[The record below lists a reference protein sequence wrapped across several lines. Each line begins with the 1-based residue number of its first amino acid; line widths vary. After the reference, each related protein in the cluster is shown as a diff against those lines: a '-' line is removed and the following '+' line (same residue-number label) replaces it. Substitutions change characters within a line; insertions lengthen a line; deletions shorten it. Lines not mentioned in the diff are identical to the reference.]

1 MAQAEQTVKLARLN
15 AVRPLRALAL
25 TITLLS
31 SLTAA
36 SAFAQTAPAPAAHPS
51 AAAPATSATTAPVT
65 ADDLQNLVNTIE
77 DPAAR
82 KKLVTELQGLIAAQH
97 GVQKTSPSHAL
108 RNFFAS
114 LADGAHATGDEVLAA
129 ATVAVDA
136 PRIVSWIR
144 DQASNEQTRHG
155 WYEVTTRLAV
165 ILGLALVADWLV
177 WILMR
182 APARRFGARSGEALT
197 WRLVYLLI
205 SAVFEALPIAAF
217 AAVAFFVLPLAAKRF
232 VAEQVAMT
240 VISAYLWSRIVA
252 ATARVLMLSPS
263 ALTLY
268 PLGEE
273 TCNYLYIWIR
283 RFANFGLYGFA
294 IAGCSWWLHAPG
306 AIYAIL
312 LRIVILVLGILA
324 IIFVLQNKTTVA
336 TWMRG
341 SGEPVSGRGRGWRLL
356 RQRLAA
362 VWHIL
367 AIIVVVGTFGV
378 SVLHIE
384 GGFLVLLRATLLSVV
399 VVLAGG
405 LAVQFINRAS
415 EHGFAIK
422 PELKARFPT
431 LESRTNRYIPILTTL
446 ASVAIYAVAALALL
460 QAWGID
466 AFVWV
471 QTAASSSAVGS
482 LASIAIVIAAAI
494 VVWEVFV
501 LAIENHM
508 MRLEDDSR
516 RRARAQTMVPF
527 LRIVAVV
534 IIGIFVIFAVL
545 GAIGINVGALLAGAG
560 VFGLIAGFGSQSIIK
575 GLLTSIGVLVDDTF
589 AVGDVVDLGSGHSG
603 VVEAMSIMTI
613 KLRGQDGSLMTVPFS
628 AVTVIQNLTKDY
640 SYYIANVG
648 VGYSEDTDRV
658 VKVLTAIVEEMRKEK
673 PFTRWILEP
682 LDVVG
687 LDRFADSAIILMVR
701 IKTQPIRQWAVGR
714 EFNRRMKLAFER
726 EDIEMPF
733 PTRTIYFGDDP
744 AGPAAARV
752 RNGAKARKPA

>member
-1 MAQAEQTVKLARLN
+1 MN

-25 TITLLS
+25 AVALLS

-36 SAFAQTAPAPAAHPS
+36 SAFAQTAPAPAVNS
-51 AAAPATSATTAPVT
+51 PATPANAATSPVT
-65 ADDLQNLVNTIE
+65 ADDLQNLVNTIQ

-82 KKLVTELQGLIAAQH
+82 KKLVSELQGLIAAQR

-114 LADGAHATGDEVLAA
+114 LADGANAIGGEVLAA
-129 ATVAVDA
+129 AAVAVDA

-177 WILMR
+177 WLLMR
-182 APARRFGARSGEALT
+182 APTRRFGALAGEALT

-205 SAVFEALPIAAF
+205 NAIFEALPIAAF
-217 AAVAFFVLPLAAKRF
+217 AAVAFFVLPLTTKRF
-232 VAEQVAMT
+232 VAEQVATT
-240 VISAYLWSRIVA
+240 VILAYLWSRIVA
-252 ATARVLMLSPS
+252 ATARVVLLSPS
-263 ALTLY
+263 ALALY

-273 TCNYLYIWIR
+273 TRNYLYIWIR
-283 RFANFGLYGFA
+283 RFANFGFYGFA
-294 IAGCSWWLHAPG
+294 VAGCSWWLHAPG

-312 LRIVILVLGILA
+312 LRIVVLVLGILA
-324 IIFVLQNKTTVA
+324 VIFVLQNKTTVA
-336 TWMRG
+336 MWLRG
-341 SGEPVSGRGRGWRLL
+341 SGEPASGRGRGWRLL

-367 AIIVVVGTFGV
+367 AIVLVVGTFGV

-384 GGFLVLLRATLLSVV
+384 GGFLDLLRATVLSVV
-399 VVLAGG
+399 VVLAAA
-405 LAVQFINRAS
+405 LAVQFVGRAS

-431 LESRTNRYIPILTTL
+431 LESRANRYIPILTTL
-446 ASVAIYAVAALALL
+446 ASLVIDVVAALALL

-466 AFVWV
+466 AFLWV

-482 LASIAIVIAAAI
+482 LASIAIVIAVAI
-494 VVWEVFV
+494 VAWEAFV
-501 LAIENHM
+501 LAIEHHM
-508 MRLEDDSR
+508 LRLDDDSR

-527 LRIVAVV
+527 LRVVAVV

-628 AVTVIQNLTKDY
+628 AVTAIQNLTKDY
-640 SYYIANVG
+640 SYYVANVG
-648 VGYSEDTDRV
+648 IGYGEDTDRV
-658 VKVLTAIVEEMRKEK
+658 VKVLAAIVEEMRKEK
-673 PFTRWILEP
+673 PFTRWIQEP

-687 LDRFADSAIILMVR
+687 VDRFADSAVILLVR

-733 PTRTIYFGDDP
+733 PARTIYFGDDSDEP
-744 AGPAAARV
+744 PVARV
-752 RNGAKARKPA
+752 RNRAKARKSS

>member
-1 MAQAEQTVKLARLN
+1 MRALN
-15 AVRPLRALAL
+15 VVRPLRALAL

-36 SAFAQTAPAPAAHPS
+36 GALAQTAPEPAANPPAANPP
-51 AAAPATSATTAPVT
+51 AAAPAAPAAAATAPVT
-65 ADDLQNLVNTIE
+65 ADDLENLVNTIQN
-77 DPAAR
+77 PAAR
-82 KKLVTELQGLIAAQH
+82 KKLVTELQGLIAAQR

-108 RNFFAS
+108 RNFFSS
-114 LADGAHATGDEVLAA
+114 LADGAHAIGDEVLAA

-136 PRIVSWIR
+136 PRIVSWING
-144 DQASNEQTRHG
+144 QASNAQTRHR
-155 WYEVTTRLAV
+155 WYEVTTRLG
-165 ILGLALVADWLV
+165 IIIGLALVADWLV
-177 WILMR
+177 WLLLR
-182 APARRFGARSGEALT
+182 APARRFGARAGEALA
-197 WRLVYLLI
+197 WRLVYLVI
-205 SAVFEALPIAAF
+205 NAIFEALPIAAF
-217 AAVAFFVLPLAAKRF
+217 AAVAFLVLSLTATRF
-232 VAEQVAMT
+232 VTEQVATT
-240 VISAYLWSRIVA
+240 VISAYLWSRIAA
-252 ATARVLMLSPS
+252 ATARVVLLSPS
-263 ALTLY
+263 ALALY

-273 TCNYLYIWIR
+273 TRNYLYIWIR

-294 IAGCSWWLHAPG
+294 VAGCGWWLSIPG

-312 LRIVILVLGILA
+312 LRLVVLVLGILA
-324 IIFVLQNKTTVA
+324 IIFVLQNRTTVA

-341 SGEPVSGRGRGWRLL
+341 SSEPATGRGRGWRLL

-378 SVLHIE
+378 SALHIE
-384 GGFLVLLRATLLSVV
+384 GGFLILLRATLLSAV
-399 VVLAGG
+399 VVLAAG
-405 LAVQFINRAS
+405 LAVQFVGHAS

-446 ASVAIYAVAALALL
+446 ASLAIYVVAALALL

-471 QTAASSSAVGS
+471 QTAASNSAVGS
-482 LASIAIVIAAAI
+482 LASIAIVIAAAT
-494 VVWEVFV
+494 VAWEAFV
-501 LAIENHM
+501 LAIEHHM
-508 MRLEDDSR
+508 LRLEDDGR

-527 LRIVAVV
+527 LRIIALIV
-534 IIGIFVIFAVL
+534 IGIIVIFAVL

-560 VFGLIAGFGSQSIIK
+560 VFGLIAGFGSQSIVK

-589 AVGDVVDLGSGHSG
+589 AVGDVIDLGSGNSG
-603 VVEAMSIMTI
+603 VVEQMSILTV
-613 KLRGQDGSLMTVPFS
+613 KLRAQDGSLMSVPFS
-628 AVTVIQNLTKDY
+628 EVKVIQNLTKDY
-640 SYYIANVG
+640 SYYVANVG
-648 VGYSEDTDRV
+648 VGYREDTDRV
-658 VKVLTAIVEEMRKEK
+658 VKVLAAIVEEMRKEK
-673 PFTRWILEP
+673 PFARWILEP

-687 LDRFADSAIILMVR
+687 VDRFAESAVIILVR

-733 PTRTIYFGDDP
+733 PARTIYFGDDED
-744 AGPAAARV
+744 AAVPPLRS
-752 RNGAKARKPA
+752 GAKARKST

>member
-1 MAQAEQTVKLARLN
+1 MN

-25 TITLLS
+25 AVALLS

-36 SAFAQTAPAPAAHPS
+36 SAFAQTA
-51 AAAPATSATTAPVT
+51 AAPATPANAATSPVT
-65 ADDLQNLVNTIE
+65 ADDLQNLVNTIQ

-82 KKLVTELQGLIAAQH
+82 KKLVSELQGLIAAQR

-114 LADGAHATGDEVLAA
+114 LADGANAIGGEVLAA
-129 ATVAVDA
+129 AAVAVDA

-177 WILMR
+177 WLLMR
-182 APARRFGARSGEALT
+182 APTRRFGALAGEALT

-205 SAVFEALPIAAF
+205 NAIFEALPIAAF
-217 AAVAFFVLPLAAKRF
+217 AAVAFFVLPLTTKRF
-232 VAEQVAMT
+232 VAEQVATT
-240 VISAYLWSRIVA
+240 VILAYLWSRIVA
-252 ATARVLMLSPS
+252 ATARVVLLSPS
-263 ALTLY
+263 ALALY

-273 TCNYLYIWIR
+273 TRNYLYIWIR
-283 RFANFGLYGFA
+283 RFANFGFYGFA
-294 IAGCSWWLHAPG
+294 VAGCSWWLHAPG

-312 LRIVILVLGILA
+312 LRIVVLVLGILA
-324 IIFVLQNKTTVA
+324 VIFVLQNKTTVA
-336 TWMRG
+336 MRLRG
-341 SGEPVSGRGRGWRLL
+341 SGEPASGRGRGWRLL

-367 AIIVVVGTFGV
+367 AIILVVGTFGV

-384 GGFLVLLRATLLSVV
+384 GGFLDLLRATVLSVV
-399 VVLAGG
+399 VVLAAA
-405 LAVQFINRAS
+405 LAVQFVSRAS

-431 LESRTNRYIPILTTL
+431 LESRANRYIPILTTL
-446 ASVAIYAVAALALL
+446 ASLVIDVVAALALL

-466 AFVWV
+466 AFLWV

-482 LASIAIVIAAAI
+482 LASIAIVIAVAI
-494 VVWEVFV
+494 VAWEAFV
-501 LAIENHM
+501 LAIEHHM
-508 MRLEDDSR
+508 LRLDDDSR

-527 LRIVAVV
+527 LRVVAVV

-628 AVTVIQNLTKDY
+628 AVTAIQNLTKDY
-640 SYYIANVG
+640 SYYVANVG
-648 VGYSEDTDRV
+648 IGYGEDTDRV
-658 VKVLTAIVEEMRKEK
+658 VKVLAAIVDEMRKEK
-673 PFTRWILEP
+673 PFTRWIQEP

-687 LDRFADSAIILMVR
+687 VDRFADSAVILLVR

-733 PTRTIYFGDDP
+733 PARTIYFGDDSDEP
-744 AGPAAARV
+744 PVARV
-752 RNGAKARKPA
+752 RNRAKARKSS

>member
-1 MAQAEQTVKLARLN
+1 MAQAERTAKLARLN
-15 AVRPLRALAL
+15 VVRPLRALAL
-25 TITLLS
+25 TIALLS

-36 SAFAQTAPAPAAHPS
+36 NAFAQTVPAPSPHPS
-51 AAAPATSATTAPVT
+51 AAPVT
-65 ADDLQNLVNTIE
+65 ADDLQNLVDTIQ

-82 KKLVTELQGLIAAQH
+82 KKLVTELQGLIAAQR
-97 GVQKTSPSHAL
+97 GGQKTSPSHAL

-114 LADGAHATGDEVLAA
+114 LADGADAIGDEVLAA

-144 DQASNEQTRHG
+144 DQASDEQTRHG
-155 WYEVTTRLAV
+155 WYEVTTRLGV

-177 WILMR
+177 WLLMR
-182 APARRFGARSGEALT
+182 APARRFGARSGEAPA

-205 SAVFEALPIAAF
+205 TAIFEALPIAAF

-252 ATARVLMLSPS
+252 ATARVILLSPS

-273 TCNYLYIWIR
+273 TRNYLYIWIR
-283 RFANFGLYGFA
+283 RLANFGLYGFA

-312 LRIVILVLGILA
+312 LRIVVLGLGILA

-384 GGFLVLLRATLLSVV
+384 GGFLVLLRATLLSAV
-399 VVLAGG
+399 VVLAAG
-405 LAVQFINRAS
+405 LAVQFISRAS

-446 ASVAIYAVAALALL
+446 ASVAIYVVAALALL

-471 QTAASSSAVGS
+471 QTAASSSAVDS

-494 VVWEVFV
+494 VAWEGFV
-501 LAIENHM
+501 LTIENHM

-527 LRIVAVV
+527 LRIIAVV

-640 SYYIANVG
+640 SYYVANVG
-648 VGYSEDTDRV
+648 VGYGEDTDRV
-658 VKVLTAIVEEMRKEK
+658 VKVLAAVVEEMRKEK
-673 PFTRWILEP
+673 PFTRWIQEP

-687 LDRFADSAIILMVR
+687 VDRFADSAVILMVR

-726 EDIEMPF
+726 EKIEMPF
-733 PTRTIYFGDDP
+733 PARTIYFGDND
-744 AGPAAARV
+744 AAPAART

>member
-1 MAQAEQTVKLARLN
+1 LAQAERMVKLARLN

-25 TITLLS
+25 AIVLLS
-31 SLTAA
+31 GLTAA
-36 SAFAQTAPAPAAHPS
+36 SALAQTAPATSPV
-51 AAAPATSATTAPVT
+51 AAATATASPVT
-65 ADDLQNLVNTIE
+65 TDDLQNLVNTIQ

-82 KKLVTELQGLIAAQH
+82 KKLVTELQGLIAAQR

-114 LADGAHATGDEVLAA
+114 LADGAHAIGDEVLAA
-129 ATVAVDA
+129 AAVAVDA
-136 PRIVSWIR
+136 PRIVPWIR
-144 DQASNEQTRHG
+144 DQASNEQTRHH
-155 WYEVTTRLAV
+155 WYEITTRLGI

-177 WILMR
+177 WLLVR
-182 APARRFGARSGEALT
+182 APARRFGTRAGEALA

-205 SAVFEALPIAAF
+205 NAIFETLPIAAF
-217 AAVAFFVLPLAAKRF
+217 ATVAFFVLPLTTKQF
-232 VAEQVAMT
+232 VTQQIATT

-252 ATARVLMLSPS
+252 ATARVVLLSPS

-268 PLGEE
+268 TLGEE
-273 TCNYLYIWIR
+273 TRNYLYIWIR
-283 RFANFGLYGFA
+283 RFANFGLYGYA
-294 IAGCSWWLHAPG
+294 VAGCGWWLSVPG

-312 LRIVILVLGILA
+312 LRIVVLVLGILA
-324 IIFVLQNKTTVA
+324 VIFILQNRTTVA
-336 TWMRG
+336 AWLRG
-341 SGEPVSGRGRGWRLL
+341 SNEPVSGRGRGWRLL

-384 GGFLVLLRATLLSVV
+384 GGVLILLRATLLSAV
-399 VVLAGG
+399 VVLVAA
-405 LAVQFINRAS
+405 LAAQFVNRAS
-415 EHGFAIK
+415 ERGFALK

-446 ASVAIYAVAALALL
+446 ASVAIYVVAALALL

-471 QTAASSSAVGS
+471 QAAASNSAVSS
-482 LASIAIVIAAAI
+482 LASIAIVIVAAI
-494 VVWEVFV
+494 VAWEAFV
-501 LAIENHM
+501 LAVENHM

-534 IIGIFVIFAVL
+534 IIGIIVIFAVL
-545 GAIGINVGALLAGAG
+545 GALGINIGALLAGAG
-560 VFGLIAGFGSQSIIK
+560 VFGLIAGFGSQSIVK
-575 GLLTSIGVLVDDTF
+575 GLLTSIGVLIDDTF
-589 AVGDVVDLGSGHSG
+589 AVGDVVDLGGGNSG
-603 VVEAMSIMTI
+603 VVEVMSILTI
-613 KLRGQDGSLMTVPFS
+613 KLRAQDGSLLSVPFS
-628 AVTVIQNLTKDY
+628 EVKVIQNLTKDY
-640 SYYIANVG
+640 SYYVANVG
-648 VGYSEDTDRV
+648 IGYREDTDRV
-658 VKVLTAIVEEMRKEK
+658 VKVLAAVVEEMRKEK

-687 LDRFADSAIILMVR
+687 VDHFAESAVILLVR

-733 PTRTIYFGDDP
+733 PTRTIYFGDDD
-744 AGPAAARV
+744 AGPGTPRV

>member
-1 MAQAEQTVKLARLN
+1 MAQAERTVKLARLN
-15 AVRPLRALAL
+15 VVRPLRALAL
-25 TITLLS
+25 TIALLS

-36 SAFAQTAPAPAAHPS
+36 NAFAQTAPAPAPHPS
-51 AAAPATSATTAPVT
+51 VAAPVT
-65 ADDLQNLVNTIE
+65 ADDLQNLVDMIQ

-82 KKLVTELQGLIAAQH
+82 KKLVTELQGLIAAQR
-97 GVQKTSPSHAL
+97 GGQKTSPSHAL

-114 LADGAHATGDEVLAA
+114 LADGADAIGDEVLAA

-144 DQASNEQTRHG
+144 DQASDEQTRHG

-177 WILMR
+177 WLLMR
-182 APARRFGARSGEALT
+182 APARRFGARSGEAPA

-205 SAVFEALPIAAF
+205 TAIFEALPIAAF
-217 AAVAFFVLPLAAKRF
+217 AAVAFFVLPLVAKRF

-252 ATARVLMLSPS
+252 ATARVILLSPS

-273 TCNYLYIWIR
+273 TRNYLYIWIR

-312 LRIVILVLGILA
+312 LRIIVLGLGILA

-367 AIIVVVGTFGV
+367 AIVVVVGTFGV

-384 GGFLVLLRATLLSVV
+384 GGFLVLLRATLLSFV
-399 VVLAGG
+399 VVLAAG
-405 LAVQFINRAS
+405 LAVQFVSRAS

-446 ASVAIYAVAALALL
+446 ASVAIYVVAALALL

-471 QTAASSSAVGS
+471 QTAASSSAVDS

-494 VVWEVFV
+494 VAWEVFV

-527 LRIVAVV
+527 LRIIAVV

-640 SYYIANVG
+640 SYYVANVG
-648 VGYSEDTDRV
+648 VGYGEDTDRV
-658 VKVLTAIVEEMRKEK
+658 VKVLAAVVEEMRKEK
-673 PFTRWILEP
+673 PFMRWIQEP

-687 LDRFADSAIILMVR
+687 LDRFADSAVIIMVR

-726 EDIEMPF
+726 EKIEMPF
-733 PTRTIYFGDDP
+733 PARTIYFGDNDAAP
-744 AGPAAARV
+744 AVRI

>member
-1 MAQAEQTVKLARLN
+1 LN

-25 TITLLS
+25 TFVLLS
-31 SLTAA
+31 SLTAGNA
-36 SAFAQTAPAPAAHPS
+36 HAQTTPAPAANP
-51 AAAPATSATTAPVT
+51 PATTSVTPATTTASPVSV
-65 ADDLQNLVNTIE
+65 DDLQNLVNTIQ
-77 DPAAR
+77 DPTAR

-446 ASVAIYAVAALALL
+446 ASVAIYAVAALALR

-466 AFVWV
+466 AFGWV

>member
-1 MAQAEQTVKLARLN
+1 MNVA
-15 AVRPLRALAL
+15 RPLRALAL
-25 TITLLS
+25 TIALLS

-36 SAFAQTAPAPAAHPS
+36 DAFAQTVPAPSPHPS
-51 AAAPATSATTAPVT
+51 AAPVT
-65 ADDLQNLVNTIE
+65 ADDLQNLVDTIQ

-82 KKLVTELQGLIAAQH
+82 KKLVTELQGLIAAQR
-97 GVQKTSPSHAL
+97 GGQKTSPSHAL

-114 LADGAHATGDEVLAA
+114 LADGADAIGDEVLAA

-144 DQASNEQTRHG
+144 DQASDEQTRHG

-165 ILGLALVADWLV
+165 ILGLALAADWLV
-177 WILMR
+177 WLLMR
-182 APARRFGARSGEALT
+182 APARRFGARSGEAPT

-205 SAVFEALPIAAF
+205 NAIFEALPIAAF

-252 ATARVLMLSPS
+252 ATARVLLLSPS

-273 TCNYLYIWIR
+273 TRNYLYIWIR

-312 LRIVILVLGILA
+312 LRIVVLGLGILA

-336 TWMRG
+336 MWMRG

-367 AIIVVVGTFGV
+367 AIVVVVGTFGV

-399 VVLAGG
+399 VVLAAG
-405 LAVQFINRAS
+405 LAVQFVSRAS

-446 ASVAIYAVAALALL
+446 ASVAIYVVAALALL

-471 QTAASSSAVGS
+471 QTAASSSAVDS

-494 VVWEVFV
+494 VAWEGFV

-527 LRIVAVV
+527 LRIIAVV

-589 AVGDVVDLGSGHSG
+589 AVGDVVDLGGGHSG

-640 SYYIANVG
+640 SYYVANVG
-648 VGYSEDTDRV
+648 VGYGEDTDRV
-658 VKVLTAIVEEMRKEK
+658 VKVLTAVVEEMRKEK
-673 PFTRWILEP
+673 PFTRWIQEP

-687 LDRFADSAIILMVR
+687 LDRFADSAVIIMVR
-701 IKTQPIRQWAVGR
+701 IKTQPIRQWVVGR

-726 EDIEMPF
+726 EKIEMPF
-733 PTRTIYFGDDP
+733 PARTIYFGDDNAAPP
-744 AGPAAARV
+744 ARI
-752 RNGAKARKPA
+752 RNGAKTRKPA

>member
-1 MAQAEQTVKLARLN
+1 MN

-25 TITLLS
+25 AVALLS

-36 SAFAQTAPAPAAHPS
+36 SAFAQTAPAPAVNS
-51 AAAPATSATTAPVT
+51 PATPANAATSPVT
-65 ADDLQNLVNTIE
+65 ADDLQNLVNTIQ

-82 KKLVTELQGLIAAQH
+82 KKLVSELQGLIAAQR

-114 LADGAHATGDEVLAA
+114 LADGANAIGGEVLAA
-129 ATVAVDA
+129 AAVAVDA

-177 WILMR
+177 WLLMR
-182 APARRFGARSGEALT
+182 APTRRFGALAGEALT

-205 SAVFEALPIAAF
+205 NAIFEALPIAAF
-217 AAVAFFVLPLAAKRF
+217 AAVAFFVLPLTTKRF
-232 VAEQVAMT
+232 VAEQVATT
-240 VISAYLWSRIVA
+240 VILAYLWSRIVA
-252 ATARVLMLSPS
+252 ATARVVLLSPS
-263 ALTLY
+263 ALALY

-273 TCNYLYIWIR
+273 TRNYLYIWIR
-283 RFANFGLYGFA
+283 RFANFGFYGFA
-294 IAGCSWWLHAPG
+294 VAGCSWWLHAPG

-312 LRIVILVLGILA
+312 LRIVVLVLGILA
-324 IIFVLQNKTTVA
+324 VIFVLQNKTTVA
-336 TWMRG
+336 MWLRG
-341 SGEPVSGRGRGWRLL
+341 SGEPASGRGRGWRLL

-367 AIIVVVGTFGV
+367 AIVLVVGTFGV

-384 GGFLVLLRATLLSVV
+384 GGFLDLLRATVLSVV
-399 VVLAGG
+399 VVLAAA
-405 LAVQFINRAS
+405 LAVQFVGRAS

-431 LESRTNRYIPILTTL
+431 LESRANRYIPILTTL
-446 ASVAIYAVAALALL
+446 ASLVIDVVAALALL

-466 AFVWV
+466 AFLWV

-482 LASIAIVIAAAI
+482 LASIAIVIAVAI
-494 VVWEVFV
+494 VAWEAFV
-501 LAIENHM
+501 LAIEHHM
-508 MRLEDDSR
+508 LRLDDDSR

-527 LRIVAVV
+527 LRVVAVV

-628 AVTVIQNLTKDY
+628 AVTAIQNLTKDY
-640 SYYIANVG
+640 SYYVANVG
-648 VGYSEDTDRV
+648 IGYGEDTDRV
-658 VKVLTAIVEEMRKEK
+658 VKVLVAIVDEMRKEK
-673 PFTRWILEP
+673 PFTRWIQEP

-687 LDRFADSAIILMVR
+687 VDRFADSAVILLVR

-733 PTRTIYFGDDP
+733 PARTIYFGDDSDEP
-744 AGPAAARV
+744 PVARV
-752 RNGAKARKPA
+752 RNRAKARKSS

>member
-1 MAQAEQTVKLARLN
+1 MRALI

-25 TITLLS
+25 TLALLS

-36 SAFAQTAPAPAAHPS
+36 SALAQTASAPAANPP
-51 AAAPATSATTAPVT
+51 ATAPATPATASPVS
-65 ADDLQNLVNTIE
+65 ADDLQNLVNAIQ

-82 KKLVTELQGLIAAQH
+82 KKLVTELQGLIAAQR
-97 GVQKTSPSHAL
+97 GVQKTSPSHAM

-114 LADGAHATGDEVLAA
+114 LADGAHAIGDEVLAA

-144 DQASNEQTRHG
+144 DQASNDQTRHR
-155 WYEVTTRLAV
+155 WYEITTRLA
-165 ILGLALVADWLV
+165 IIIGLALVADWLV
-177 WILMR
+177 WLLMR
-182 APARRFGARSGEALT
+182 APARRFGARAGEAPT
-197 WRLVYLLI
+197 WRLIYLLI
-205 SAVFEALPIAAF
+205 NAIFEALPIAAF
-217 AAVAFFVLPLAAKRF
+217 AAVAFFVLPLTATRF
-232 VAEQVAMT
+232 VTQQIATT
-240 VISAYLWSRIVA
+240 VIAAYLWSRVVA
-252 ATARVLMLSPS
+252 ATARVVLLSPS
-263 ALTLY
+263 ALVLY

-273 TCNYLYIWIR
+273 TRNYLYIWIR

-294 IAGCSWWLHAPG
+294 IAGCGWWLSVPG

-312 LRIVILVLGILA
+312 LRIVVLVLGILA
-324 IIFVLQNKTTVA
+324 VIFVLQNRTTVA

-341 SGEPVSGRGRGWRLL
+341 SSEPVSGRGRGWRLL
-356 RQRLAA
+356 RQRLAT

-399 VVLAGG
+399 VVLAAA
-405 LAVQFINRAS
+405 LAVQFVNRAS

-431 LESRTNRYIPILTTL
+431 LESRTNRYLPILTTL
-446 ASVAIYAVAALALL
+446 ASLAIYVVAALALL

-471 QTAASSSAVGS
+471 QAAAASSAVSG

-494 VVWEVFV
+494 VAWEAFV

-516 RRARAQTMVPF
+516 RRARARTMVPF

-534 IIGIFVIFAVL
+534 IIGIIVIFTVL
-545 GAIGINVGALLAGAG
+545 GTLGINVGALLAGAG
-560 VFGLIAGFGSQSIIK
+560 VFGLIAGFGSQSIVK

-589 AVGDVVDLGSGHSG
+589 AVGDVIDLGGGHSG
-603 VVEAMSIMTI
+603 VVEVMSILTV
-613 KLRGQDGSLMTVPFS
+613 KLRAQDGSLLSVPFS
-628 AVTVIQNLTKDY
+628 EVKTIQNLTKDY
-640 SYYIANVG
+640 SYYVANVG
-648 VGYSEDTDRV
+648 VGYREDTDRV
-658 VKVLTAIVEEMRKEK
+658 IKVLAAIVEEMRKEK

-687 LDRFADSAIILMVR
+687 VDRFADSAVIILVR
-701 IKTQPIRQWAVGR
+701 IKTQPIHQWTVGR

-733 PTRTIYFGDDP
+733 PARTIYFGDDVD
-744 AGPAAARV
+744 GSAAIRV
-752 RNGAKARKPA
+752 RNGTKVRKSD

>member
-1 MAQAEQTVKLARLN
+1 MN

-25 TITLLS
+25 AVALLS

-36 SAFAQTAPAPAAHPS
+36 SAFAQTAPAPAVNS
-51 AAAPATSATTAPVT
+51 PATPANAATSPVT
-65 ADDLQNLVNTIE
+65 ADDLQNLVNTIQ

-82 KKLVTELQGLIAAQH
+82 KKLVSELQGLIAAQR

-114 LADGAHATGDEVLAA
+114 LADGANAIGGEVLAA
-129 ATVAVDA
+129 AAVAVDA

-177 WILMR
+177 WLLMR
-182 APARRFGARSGEALT
+182 APTRRFGALAGEALT

-205 SAVFEALPIAAF
+205 NAIFEALPIAAF
-217 AAVAFFVLPLAAKRF
+217 AAVAFFVLPLTTKRF
-232 VAEQVAMT
+232 VAEQVATT
-240 VISAYLWSRIVA
+240 VILAYLWSRIVA
-252 ATARVLMLSPS
+252 ATARVVLLSPS
-263 ALTLY
+263 ALALY

-273 TCNYLYIWIR
+273 TRNYLYIWIR
-283 RFANFGLYGFA
+283 RFANFGFYGFA
-294 IAGCSWWLHAPG
+294 VAGCSWWLHAPG

-312 LRIVILVLGILA
+312 LRIVVLVLGILA
-324 IIFVLQNKTTVA
+324 VIFVLQNKTTVA
-336 TWMRG
+336 MWLRG
-341 SGEPVSGRGRGWRLL
+341 SGEPASGRGRGWRLL

-367 AIIVVVGTFGV
+367 AIVLVVGTFGV

-384 GGFLVLLRATLLSVV
+384 GGFLDLLRATVLSVV
-399 VVLAGG
+399 VVLAAA
-405 LAVQFINRAS
+405 LAVQFVGRAS

-431 LESRTNRYIPILTTL
+431 LESRANRYIPILTTL
-446 ASVAIYAVAALALL
+446 ASLVIDVVAALALL

-466 AFVWV
+466 AFLWV

-482 LASIAIVIAAAI
+482 LASIAIVIAVAI
-494 VVWEVFV
+494 VAWEAFV
-501 LAIENHM
+501 LAIEHHM
-508 MRLEDDSR
+508 LRLDDDSR

-527 LRIVAVV
+527 LRVVAVV

-628 AVTVIQNLTKDY
+628 AVTAIQNLTKDY
-640 SYYIANVG
+640 SYYVANVG
-648 VGYSEDTDRV
+648 ISYGEDTDRV
-658 VKVLTAIVEEMRKEK
+658 VKVLAAIVDEMRKEK
-673 PFTRWILEP
+673 PFTRWIQEP

-687 LDRFADSAIILMVR
+687 VDRFADSAVILLVR

-733 PTRTIYFGDDP
+733 PARTIYFGDDSDEP
-744 AGPAAARV
+744 PVARV
-752 RNGAKARKPA
+752 RNRAKARKSS

>member
-1 MAQAEQTVKLARLN
+1 MRALI

-25 TITLLS
+25 TLALLS

-36 SAFAQTAPAPAAHPS
+36 SALAQTASAPAANPP
-51 AAAPATSATTAPVT
+51 ATAPATPATASPVS
-65 ADDLQNLVNTIE
+65 ADDLQNLVNAIQ

-82 KKLVTELQGLIAAQH
+82 KKLVTELQGLIAAQR
-97 GVQKTSPSHAL
+97 GVQKTSPSHAM

-114 LADGAHATGDEVLAA
+114 LADGAHAIGDEVLAA

-136 PRIVSWIR
+136 PRIVSWVR
-144 DQASNEQTRHG
+144 DQASNEQTRHR
-155 WYEVTTRLAV
+155 WYEITTRLA
-165 ILGLALVADWLV
+165 IIIGLALVADWLV
-177 WILMR
+177 WLLMR
-182 APARRFGARSGEALT
+182 APARRFGARAGEALA
-197 WRLVYLLI
+197 WRLIYLLI
-205 SAVFEALPIAAF
+205 NAIFEALPIAVF
-217 AAVAFFVLPLAAKRF
+217 AAVAFFVLPLTATRF
-232 VAEQVAMT
+232 VTQQIATT
-240 VISAYLWSRIVA
+240 VIAAYLWSRIVA
-252 ATARVLMLSPS
+252 ATARVILLSPS
-263 ALTLY
+263 ALVLY

-273 TCNYLYIWIR
+273 TRNYLYIWIR

-294 IAGCSWWLHAPG
+294 IAGCGWWLSVPG

-312 LRIVILVLGILA
+312 LRIVVLVLGILA
-324 IIFVLQNKTTVA
+324 VIFVLQNRTTVA

-341 SGEPVSGRGRGWRLL
+341 SSEPVSGRGRGWRLL

-367 AIIVVVGTFGV
+367 AIVVVVGTFGV

-399 VVLAGG
+399 VVLAAA
-405 LAVQFINRAS
+405 LAVQFVNRAS

-431 LESRTNRYIPILTTL
+431 LESRTNRYLPILTTL
-446 ASVAIYAVAALALL
+446 ASLAIYVVAALALL

-471 QTAASSSAVGS
+471 QAAAASSAVSG

-494 VVWEVFV
+494 VAWEAFV

-516 RRARAQTMVPF
+516 RRARARTMVPF

-534 IIGIFVIFAVL
+534 IIGIIVIFTVL
-545 GAIGINVGALLAGAG
+545 GTLGINVGALLAGAG
-560 VFGLIAGFGSQSIIK
+560 VFGLIAGFGSQSIVK

-589 AVGDVVDLGSGHSG
+589 AVGDVIDLGGGHSG
-603 VVEAMSIMTI
+603 VVEVMSILTI
-613 KLRGQDGSLMTVPFS
+613 KLRAQDGSLLSVPFS
-628 AVTVIQNLTKDY
+628 EVKTIQNLTKDY
-640 SYYIANVG
+640 SYYVANVG
-648 VGYSEDTDRV
+648 VGYREDTDRV
-658 VKVLTAIVEEMRKEK
+658 VKVLAAIVEEMRKEK

-687 LDRFADSAIILMVR
+687 VDRFADSAVIILVR
-701 IKTQPIRQWAVGR
+701 IKTQPIHQWTVGR
-714 EFNRRMKLAFER
+714 EFNRRMKLAFEH

-733 PTRTIYFGDDP
+733 PARTIYFGDD
-744 AGPAAARV
+744 ADGSAATRV
-752 RNGAKARKPA
+752 RNGTKVRKSD

>member
-1 MAQAEQTVKLARLN
+1 LAQAEWAAKLARLN

-25 TITLLS
+25 TIALLS
-31 SLTAA
+31 NLTAA

-51 AAAPATSATTAPVT
+51 AAAPAAPATTAPVT
-65 ADDLQNLVNTIE
+65 ADDLQNLVNTIQ
-77 DPAAR
+77 DPTAR
-82 KKLVTELQGLIAAQH
+82 KKLVTELQGLIAAQR

-114 LADGAHATGDEVLAA
+114 LAEGAHAIGDEVLAA

-155 WYEVTTRLAV
+155 WYEITMRLAV

-177 WILMR
+177 WLLMR
-182 APARRFGARSGEALT
+182 APARRFGARSGEALA

-205 SAVFEALPIAAF
+205 DAAFEALPIAAF
-217 AAVAFFVLPLAAKRF
+217 AAVAFFVLPLAATRF

-252 ATARVLMLSPS
+252 AAARVVLLSPN

-273 TCNYLYIWIR
+273 TRNYLYIWVR
-283 RFANFGLYGFA
+283 RFANFGFYGFA
-294 IAGCSWWLHAPG
+294 IAGCSWWLHVPG

-312 LRIVILVLGILA
+312 LRIVVLVLGILA

-341 SGEPVSGRGRGWRLL
+341 SGEPATGRGRGWRLL

-367 AIIVVVGTFGV
+367 AIIVIVGTFGV
-378 SVLHIE
+378 SALHIE
-384 GGFLVLLRATLLSVV
+384 GGFLVLLRATLLSIV
-399 VVLAGG
+399 VVLAAA

-415 EHGFAIK
+415 KHGFAIK

-446 ASVAIYAVAALALL
+446 ASLAIYVVAALALL

-471 QTAASSSAVGS
+471 QAAASNSACLSVGS
-482 LASIAIVIAAAI
+482 SNLGCVQLGRACEGFRRI
-494 VVWEVFV
+494 
-501 LAIENHM
+501 
-508 MRLEDDSR
+508 LEIW
-516 RRARAQTMVPF
+516 RARRDSNSRPP
-527 LRIVAVV
+527 
-534 IIGIFVIFAVL
+534 
-545 GAIGINVGALLAGAG
+545 
-560 VFGLIAGFGSQSIIK
+560 GS
-575 GLLTSIGVLVDDTF
+575 
-589 AVGDVVDLGSGHSG
+589 
-603 VVEAMSIMTI
+603 
-613 KLRGQDGSLMTVPFS
+613 
-628 AVTVIQNLTKDY
+628 
-640 SYYIANVG
+640 
-648 VGYSEDTDRV
+648 
-658 VKVLTAIVEEMRKEK
+658 
-673 PFTRWILEP
+673 
-682 LDVVG
+682 
-687 LDRFADSAIILMVR
+687 
-701 IKTQPIRQWAVGR
+701 
-714 EFNRRMKLAFER
+714 
-726 EDIEMPF
+726 
-733 PTRTIYFGDDP
+733 
-744 AGPAAARV
+744 
-752 RNGAKARKPA
+752 